1 MEHWITI
8 MTFQYNHEAYLVKA
22 RLENEGI
29 VVNLL
34 DEYISQIQPFYAFA
48 TGGIKMQVRS
58 DDVIKAKYILS
69 EIGAIKES
77 NLKANNFSLKINQ
90 LTSKIPVLNKFSSEA
105 RILILIAILL
115 IVLFLPVFLVDV

>member
-1 MEHWITI
+1 